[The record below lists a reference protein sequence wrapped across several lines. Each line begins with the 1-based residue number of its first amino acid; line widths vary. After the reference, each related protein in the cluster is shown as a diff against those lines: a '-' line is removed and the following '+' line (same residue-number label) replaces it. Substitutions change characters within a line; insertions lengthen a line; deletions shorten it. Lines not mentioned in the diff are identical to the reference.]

1 MLFLLIAQ
9 LALAQNLIRNGGF
22 SKNGCGDSLCYS
34 NDDQD
39 IAPWTVISAQKTFQ
53 INPPRTLLPG
63 INDTSIDL
71 NSNGQDP
78 TVVIQQNVQTV
89 IGDKYI
95 VTFNLNQNPRCGLT
109 SKTGFVMASGGSHQ
123 AFETSDDKTR
133 EVKYSFIAT
142 QDQTALVLGSTTYG
156 ISCGPVVFGIKM
168 SKNLIYNGDF
178 SKNGCSP
185 TESSCHSSNSADI
198 APWEVISPK
207 PAYGIFLPSVF
218 GLPSNAMDLN
228 SNSETP
234 KVIIRQYVDTVI
246 GGWYKVSFSLNQN
259 TNCGGVST
267 KTGIVYA
274 FGGNNAVFQ
283 TSSNI
288 TKQVNYYFKA
298 VVDKTELQLAS
309 TTAGI
314 CGPLIF
320 DIGMVCLNDHS
331 SQGSV
336 AHASLDY

>member
-9 LALAQNLIRNGGF
+9 LAVAQNLVRNGDF
-22 SKNGCGDSLCYS
+22 SKNGCAADSLCYS
-34 NDDQD
+34 SNEQD
-39 IAPWTVISAQKTFQ
+39 IAPWSVISAQKTFQ

-63 INDTSIDL
+63 LNDTSIDL
-71 NSNGQDP
+71 NSKGDDP
-78 TVVIQQNVQTV
+78 LVVIQQNVQTV

-133 EVKYSFIAT
+133 EVKYSFTAT
-142 QDQTALVLGSTTYG
+142 QDQTALVLGSTTYA
-156 ISCGPVVFGIKM
+156 SECGPLVFGIRM

-185 TESSCHSSNSADI
+185 TQSSCHSSNSADI

-207 PAYGIFLPSVF
+207 PLYEILRPSVF

-228 SNSETP
+228 SHYGTP
-234 KVIIRQYVDTVI
+234 KVIIRQYVPTVI

-274 FGGNNAVFQ
+274 FGGNNRVFE
-283 TSSNI
+283 TSSDI
-288 TKQVNYYFKA
+288 TKQVHYHFKA
-298 VVDKTELQLAS
+298 AVDKTELQFAS
-309 TTAGI
+309 TTAGS

-320 DIGMVCLNDHS
+320 DIGMIRL
-331 SQGSV
+331 
-336 AHASLDY
+336 